1 MKVQRAVAAS
11 VFGAMGK
18 GVLAAAAV
26 AAVAVAASWLSW
38 MDISVVLRVVPYEAE
53 LVWVDGGVDH
63 DATTQQRLTVLSGD
77 RKPYDVVLV
86 HQAPRPE
93 FTAAPPAPIT
103 LTPTSTLGPDSDMF
117 GWPAIMG
124 SFVNLSVATVPPV
137 GPGQSAWAA
146 LEVLQGAKVVLVSS
160 PTTRDCVLALLA
172 LQLFVI
178 VEDPHCDVNLQDV
191 RLGVVQTTRMNLAV
205 AVQRYR
211 WLPFTRRMIAQEG
224 HRAVSALSNA
234 TLPLAACW
242 SPAGPQW

>member
-86 HQAPRPE
+86 HQAPRPGSSRCQCPCTHVRMDVCVHL
-93 FTAAPPAPIT
+93 FSRIFLRVFGGGVTICVGQQRNTLQRSYGTSIPPLRSVHAR
-103 LTPTSTLGPDSDMF
+103 MF
-117 GWPAIMG
+117 GR
-124 SFVNLSVATVPPV
+124 
-137 GPGQSAWAA
+137 
-146 LEVLQGAKVVLVSS
+146 LVSLHPGRAWS
-160 PTTRDCVLALLA
+160 LSAGAT
-172 LQLFVI
+172 I
-178 VEDPHCDVNLQDV
+178 CD
-191 RLGVVQTTRMNLAV
+191 M
-205 AVQRYR
+205 
-211 WLPFTRRMIAQEG
+211 
-224 HRAVSALSNA
+224 
-234 TLPLAACW
+234 
-242 SPAGPQW
+242 